1 MMANVSPMRNLIN
14 DVQKTKLGCAL
25 LYVLLAHYYVKWD
38 FEVRCQILGC
48 DPQANSFY
56 ED

>member
-1 MMANVSPMRNLIN
+1 MANVSPMRNLIN